1 MLAFTNGIFQ
11 KKQKKTQKQTLI
23 GLIYADFPTLVF

>member
-11 KKQKKTQKQTLI
+11 KNQKKNQTLI